1 MHPTV
6 EEFRR
11 QARERY
17 GYAGEIREFETGTK
31 TAQEAADAL
40 GCERGQIIKSM
51 IMRVDRGCYLVLTS
65 GDHRV
70 DETALAEE
78 CGVDPSTVTTAS
90 GDEVKSVTG
99 WSIGGVPPFC
109 YERDIPALAD
119 PTLRSYD
126 ELWGAAGTPNAMAVV
141 TPAELVEFTDPT
153 FVDVHT

>member
-11 QARERY
+11 RARERY
-17 GYAGEIREFETGTK
+17 GYTGEIREFETGTK
-31 TAQEAADAL
+31 TAREAADAL

-51 IMRVDRGCYLVLTS
+51 IMRVDGTVYLVLTS

-70 DETALAEE
+70 DETALAKE
-78 CGVDPSTVTTAS
+78 CGVEPSDVTTAS

-109 YERDIPALAD
+109 YEREIPALAD
-119 PTLRSYD
+119 PALRSYD
-126 ELWGAAGTPNAMAVV
+126 DLWGAAGTPNAMMAV
-141 TPAELVEFTDPT
+141 TPADLIEFTDPT
-153 FVDVHT
+153 FVDVHA

>member
-11 QARERY
+11 RARERY
-17 GYAGEIREFETGTK
+17 GYTGEVREFETGTK

-51 IMRVDRGCYLVLTS
+51 IMRVDEEFCLVLTS

-70 DETALAEE
+70 DEAALARE
-78 CGVDPSTVTTAS
+78 CGVDPGDVTTAS

-119 PTLRSYD
+119 PALQSYD
-126 ELWGAAGTPNAMAVV
+126 GLWGAAGTPNAMAAV
-141 TPAELVEFTDPT
+141 TPSELTEFTNPT
-153 FVDVHT
+153 FVDVHA